1 MLANGMLPLV
11 IGALGLVLAAFAY
24 RRLLAFPTGGLA
36 LTNVSD
42 KIRVGALSFLQREFM
57 VLLPFLAVLAVAA
70 WFAFGP
76 SSALAF
82 VVGAT
87 ASSTTAVVGMLV
99 ATRANVR
106 TTHAAHGRSTAAGLD
121 AAFSGGS
128 VIGLVLA
135 SLGIIGLGALTWG
148 LGLNAGT
155 AVALQS
161 FGVGASLVALFFRVG
176 GGIYTKGADI
186 GADQVGKLEEGIP
199 EDDARNPGVIAD
211 NVGDI
216 VGDTAGM
223 GSDLFESYVGSVIA
237 TIAIAA
243 TLGEGVRAT
252 LGTEAALL
260 ALPLVLASVGLL
272 CSALGVL
279 VVRAFADRAPAL
291 VLRSGTTGATLLFLA
306 AAVGVVLWFDVAAG
320 VAWAVVAGSVGGI
333 AIGYATEAATSGR
346 PIHKLAKAA
355 ETGAASVMIAGLAL
369 GLGSTLI
376 PLALMA
382 VTILVA
388 ASVAGLYGVGI
399 AAVGML
405 GTVAMTMAIDGF
417 GPISDNAG
425 GIAEMAHLG
434 DETRSRTDELDSL
447 GNTTAAIGKG
457 FAIGAAALAALTI
470 LAAYVQTLTA
480 LRPGFIL
487 SFDDPR
493 VLVGML
499 LGGVVPFVVSAVTMR
514 AVGDAALAIIA
525 EIRRQFRE
533 IPGILKG
540 TADPDFAK
548 CIDIATQAALR
559 KMVLPGAIAVG
570 TPVVVGFVFGPV
582 VLGGML
588 GGALVASVLLALMMA
603 NAGAAWDNAKKY
615 IEAGHFG
622 GKGSPAHQA
631 AIVGDTVGDPFKDT
645 SGPSLNIL
653 IKLMTIVSLAIAPL
667 LGAGLF

>member
-1 MLANGMLPLV
+1 MLANGLLPLV

-57 VLLPFLAVLAVAA
+57 VLFPFLAVLAVAA
-70 WFAFGP
+70 WFAFSP
-76 SSALAF
+76 ASALAF
-82 VVGAT
+82 TVGAL

-135 SLGIIGLGALTWG
+135 SLGIIGLGALSWG
-148 LGLNAGT
+148 LGLDAET
-155 AVALQS
+155 AVSLQS

-243 TLGEGVRAT
+243 TLNEGFRAT
-252 LGTEAALL
+252 LGSEAALL

-279 VVRAFADRAPAL
+279 VVRVFADRAPAF

-306 AAVGVVLWFDVAAG
+306 AAVGVVFWFDVAAG

-333 AIGYATEAATSGR
+333 AIGYATEGATSGR
-346 PIHKLAKAA
+346 PIHKLAEAA
-355 ETGAASVMIAGLAL
+355 ETGSASVIIAGLAL

-376 PLALMA
+376 PLGLMA

-480 LRPGFIL
+480 LQPGFIL

-540 TADPDFAK
+540 TTDPDFAR

-559 KMVLPGAIAVG
+559 KMVVPGAIAVG
-570 TPVVVGFVFGPV
+570 TPIFVGFVFGPV

-603 NAGAAWDNAKKY
+603 NSGAAWDNAKKY

-653 IKLMTIVSLAIAPL
+653 IKLMSIVSLAIAPL
-667 LGAGLF
+667 LGTGLF